1 MSDVYGSGIVMGMS
15 PEEVDRTSVWKF
27 MAAADGFARAND
39 PDAGKALSAAE
50 ADDLWQ
56 WLQTKH

>member
-1 MSDVYGSGIVMGMS
+1 MADVYGSGIVMGMT
-15 PEEVDRTSVWKF
+15 PAEVDRTSVWKF

-39 PDAGKALSAAE
+39 PNAGKELSASE
-50 ADDLWQ
+50 ADELWI

>member
-1 MSDVYGSGIVMGMS
+1 MGYTPQQVNDMSMWQYL
-15 PEEVDRTSVWKF
+15 
-27 MAAADGFARAND
+27 AAVEGYVRAND
-39 PDAGKALSAAE
+39 PDASKELSAQE